1 LTDLNVA
8 LIMRFVDRATAPA
21 RAAAGAVGA
30 MGDRVARAGRAAA
43 VASDRM
49 TAAGNG
55 YLQSAQRQAI
65 GLGAQAAA
73 LYALV
78 RPAITAETKLAEI
91 GKVVDFQA
99 PDGLQM
105 LGRDIQNLVTDGGL
119 AMSAAGVADIVAA
132 AGQAG
137 LVADNLPDDE
147 RRRQLIEFAEA
158 AGQMGVAFDIS
169 AEQSGLAM
177 ATWRKAMGLTQAEAI
192 DLGDAINHL
201 SNNTGAN
208 AAAMV
213 DVLRRQGAV
222 AASAGLAA
230 EETAALSAAL
240 LEAGAAPEVAATA
253 LKNFTGAMTVGDAAT
268 RRQQL
273 AFRALGLDALDL
285 SQRMQVDAQG
295 AILDVIA
302 ALNDL
307 SAEDRIIAV
316 RRLFGEE
323 SLGAIMPLIENAGNL
338 ANAFE
343 LVGDKGRYAGSMG
356 LEYERIA
363 ATTEKQLVIL
373 RERVNVLATAFGSK
387 LLPMLNKW
395 IDNMG
400 PALGTVTEWID
411 TNPGFVK
418 ALGSAAAGFFALNA
432 IVFVLKGTVGTLLL
446 VLGKTF
452 AILAGIP
459 AAIRAVN
466 AALSSGAVAR
476 LLGVGGGV
484 GMALAAT
491 PADAATLTNLIDPGL
506 LEDGFVPGTPEW
518 QAERYRRLE
527 EFDTGYTQEQIDA
540 EYQAAMRDYRDRE
553 ARRRGPMGPPQ
564 AMEAELDTFWGR
576 NGMRGSPTLGGVTV
590 GDIHGMRGSPT
601 LGGVTVGDIHVHPT
615 PGMDPAAIAQAVRD
629 EMMRAAN
636 GLLHDGGEYADAP

>member
-43 VASDRM
+43 GASDRM

-55 YLQSAQRQAI
+55 YLRSAQRQAI

-132 AGQAG
+132 AGQAD

-169 AEQSGLAM
+169 AEQAGVAM
-177 ATWRKAMGLTQAEAI
+177 ATWRTNMGLTQAEAI

-201 SNNTGAN
+201 SNNMAGAYG
-208 AAAMV
+208 AGGIAEV
-213 DVLRRQGAV
+213 VQRQGALAV
-222 AASAGLAA
+222 SAGLAA
-230 EETAALSAAL
+230 EEVAALSSAL
-240 LEAGAAPEVAATA
+240 LSTGAAPEVAATA
-253 LKNFTGAMTVGDAAT
+253 LKNLTLSLKAGENAT
-268 RRQQL
+268 PRMQR

-285 SQRMQVDAQG
+285 SQRMQVDATG
-295 AILDVIA
+295 AILNLFD
-302 ALNDL
+302 ALNAL
-307 SAEDRIIAV
+307 PASDRIGALRNIV
-316 RRLFGEE
+316 GEE
-323 SLGAIMPLIENAGNL
+323 SVGALAPLLENTQNL

-363 ATTEKQLVIL
+363 ATTEKQLAIL
-373 RERVNVLATAFGSK
+373 GERVNVLATAFGSK

-491 PADAATLTNLIDPGL
+491 PADAATVTNLIDPGL

-527 EFDTGYTQEQIDA
+527 EFGTGYTQEQADA
-540 EYQAAMRDYRDRE
+540 EYEAAMQDYRDRE

-590 GDIHGMRGSPT
+590 GDIH
-601 LGGVTVGDIHVHPT
+601 VHPT
-615 PGMDPAAIAQAVRD
+615 PGMDPAAIAQAVRE

>member
-363 ATTEKQLVIL
+363 ETTATHL
-373 RERVNVLATAFGSK
+373 RLLSNRVNAVATAFGAE
-387 LLPMLNKW
+387 LLPMLNDW
-395 IDNMG
+395 IDTMG
-400 PALGTVTEWID
+400 PALGKAVDWIEM
-411 TNPGFVK
+411 NPELVK
-418 ALGSAAAGFFALNA
+418 ELGSAAGAF
-432 IVFVLKGTVGTLLL
+432 LLL
-446 VLGKTF
+446 
-452 AILAGIP
+452 
-459 AAIRAVN
+459 
-466 AALSSGAVAR
+466 SGAVVA
-476 LLGVGGGV
+476 LNFALGTFLGLAGKSLKVAKGLAAITPATIGGAAVVGGAAWYLKHQIDTAPLGGMV
-484 GMALAAT
+484 GGLIEAT
-491 PADAATLTNLIDPGL
+491 EGTPGLPDPDEDGNIIVDGLIINSDAAL
-506 LEDGFVPGTPEW
+506 
-518 QAERYRRLE
+518 RRLYGLDPVDGQPE
-527 EFDTGYTQEQIDA
+527 LLYPPDHPDNA
-540 EYQAAMRDYRDRE
+540 DRDYGSYFAAAGAR
-553 ARRRGPMGPPQ
+553 ARRERRLASQ
-564 AMEAELDTFWGR
+564 AMEAELDALWGR

-590 GDIHGMRGSPT
+590 GDIH
-601 LGGVTVGDIHVHPT
+601 IHPT

>member
-119 AMSAAGVADIVAA
+119 ALSAAGVADIVAA

-169 AEQSGLAM
+169 AEQSGVAM
-177 ATWRKAMGLTQAEAI
+177 ATWRKGMGLTQAEAI

-343 LVGDKGRYAGSMG
+343 LVGDKKRYAGSMG
-356 LEYERIA
+356 LEYKRIA
-363 ATTEKQLVIL
+363 ETTEKQLVLL
-373 RERVNVLATAFGSK
+373 RERVNVLAVAFGSK
-387 LLPMLNKW
+387 LLPMINKMV
-395 IDNMG
+395 DNMG

-411 TNPGFVK
+411 TNPEFVK
-418 ALGSAAAGFFALNA
+418 ALGQAAAGFFALNA
-432 IVFVLKGTVGTLLL
+432 IVFVLKGTVGTLLG

-452 AILAGIP
+452 AILAGI
-459 AAIRAVN
+459 AAAVRT
-466 AALSSGAVAR
+466 ADAVLGGSALLRILASAGGG
-476 LLGVGGGV
+476 LGV
-484 GMALAAT
+484 ALTAT

-506 LEDGFVPGTPEW
+506 IEDGFVPGTPEW
-518 QAERYRRLE
+518 WAERDRRLE
-527 EFDTGYTQEQIDA
+527 ELDKGITQEQVDA
-540 EYQAAMRDYRDRE
+540 EYEAAMRDYRDYRDRE
-553 ARRRGPMGPPQ
+553 ARRRGPMGPPPQ
-564 AMEAELDTFWGR
+564 AMEAELDALWGR
-576 NGMRGSPTLGGVTV
+576 NGMRGSPTLDGVTV
-590 GDIHGMRGSPT
+590 GDIH
-601 LGGVTVGDIHVHPT
+601 IHPT

-629 EMMRAAN
+629 EMMRAAR
-636 GLLHDGGEYADAP
+636 GWLHDGVEYADAP

>member
-132 AGQAG
+132 AGQAD

-169 AEQSGLAM
+169 AEQAGVAM
-177 ATWRKAMGLTQAEAI
+177 ATWRTNMGLTQAEAI

-201 SNNTGAN
+201 SNNMAGAYG
-208 AAAMV
+208 AGGIAEV
-213 DVLRRQGAV
+213 VQRQGALAV
-222 AASAGLAA
+222 SAGLAA
-230 EETAALSAAL
+230 EEVAALSSAL
-240 LEAGAAPEVAATA
+240 LSTGAAPEVAATA
-253 LKNFTGAMTVGDAAT
+253 LKNLTLSLKAGENAT
-268 RRQQL
+268 PRMQR

-285 SQRMQVDAQG
+285 SQRMQVDATG
-295 AILDVIA
+295 AILNLFD
-302 ALNDL
+302 ALNAL
-307 SAEDRIIAV
+307 PASDRIGALRNIV
-316 RRLFGEE
+316 GEE
-323 SLGAIMPLIENAGNL
+323 SVGALAPLLENTQNL

-363 ATTEKQLVIL
+363 ATTEKQLAIL
-373 RERVNVLATAFGSK
+373 GERVNVLATAFGSK

-491 PADAATLTNLIDPGL
+491 PADAATVTNLIDPGL

-527 EFDTGYTQEQIDA
+527 EFGTGYTQEQADA
-540 EYQAAMRDYRDRE
+540 EYEAAMQDYRDRE

-590 GDIHGMRGSPT
+590 GDIH
-601 LGGVTVGDIHVHPT
+601 VHPT
-615 PGMDPAAIAQAVRD
+615 PGMDPAAIAQAVRE

>member
-55 YLQSAQRQAI
+55 YLRSAQRQAI

-132 AGQAG
+132 AGQAD

-169 AEQSGLAM
+169 AEQAGVAM
-177 ATWRKAMGLTQAEAI
+177 ATWRTNMGLTQAEAI

-201 SNNTGAN
+201 SNNMAGAYG
-208 AAAMV
+208 AGGIAEV
-213 DVLRRQGAV
+213 VQRQGALAV
-222 AASAGLAA
+222 SAGLAA
-230 EETAALSAAL
+230 EEVAALSSAL
-240 LEAGAAPEVAATA
+240 LSTGAAPEVAATA
-253 LKNFTGAMTVGDAAT
+253 LKNLTLSLKAGENAT
-268 RRQQL
+268 PRMQR

-285 SQRMQVDAQG
+285 SQRMQVDATG
-295 AILDVIA
+295 AILNLFD
-302 ALNDL
+302 ALNAL
-307 SAEDRIIAV
+307 PASDRIGALRNIV
-316 RRLFGEE
+316 GEE
-323 SLGAIMPLIENAGNL
+323 SVGALAPLLENAGNL

-363 ATTEKQLVIL
+363 ETTATHL
-373 RERVNVLATAFGSK
+373 RLLSNRVNAVATAFGSG
-387 LLPMLNKW
+387 LLPMLNDW
-395 IDNMG
+395 IDTMG
-400 PALGTVTEWID
+400 PALGKAVDWIEM
-411 TNPGFVK
+411 NPELVK
-418 ALGSAAAGFFALNA
+418 ELGSAAGAF
-432 IVFVLKGTVGTLLL
+432 LLL
-446 VLGKTF
+446 
-452 AILAGIP
+452 
-459 AAIRAVN
+459 
-466 AALSSGAVAR
+466 SGAVVA
-476 LLGVGGGV
+476 LNFSLGTFLGLAGKSLKVAKGLAALTPATIGGAAVVGGTAWYLKHQIDTAPIGGMV
-484 GMALAAT
+484 G
-491 PADAATLTNLIDPGL
+491 GL
-506 LEDGFVPGTPEW
+506 LEEIEGTPGLADEDGNIIVNGRIINSD
-518 QAERYRRLE
+518 AALRRLYGLDPVDGQPE
-527 EFDTGYTQEQIDA
+527 LLYPPDHPDNA
-540 EYQAAMRDYRDRE
+540 DRDYGSYFAAAGAR
-553 ARRRGPMGPPQ
+553 ARRERRLASQ
-564 AMEAELDTFWGR
+564 
-576 NGMRGSPTLGGVTV
+576 
-590 GDIHGMRGSPT
+590 
-601 LGGVTVGDIHVHPT
+601 VTVGDIHVHPT

-636 GLLHDGGEYADAP
+636 GWLHDGGEYADAP

>member
-307 SAEDRIIAV
+307 SAEDRIVAV

-363 ATTEKQLVIL
+363 ETTATHL
-373 RERVNVLATAFGSK
+373 RLLSNRVNAVATAFGAE
-387 LLPMLNKW
+387 LLPMLNEM

-400 PALGTVTEWID
+400 PALGKVTEWID
-411 TNPGFVK
+411 MNPELVK
-418 ALGSAAAGFFALNA
+418 ELGSAAGAF
-432 IVFVLKGTVGTLLL
+432 LLL
-446 VLGKTF
+446 
-452 AILAGIP
+452 
-459 AAIRAVN
+459 
-466 AALSSGAVAR
+466 SGAVVA
-476 LLGVGGGV
+476 LNFSLGTFLGLAGKSLKVAKGLAALTPAAVGGAAVVGGAAWYLKHQIDTAPISIGTGGGSLEEIEGTP
-484 GMALAAT
+484 GMADEAGNIFVNGRT
-491 PADAATLTNLIDPGL
+491 INSDAALRQLYGLDPVDGPPEL
-506 LEDGFVPGTPEW
+506 LYPPDHPDNADRDYGSYFTARGA
-518 QAERYRRLE
+518 QARRERRLAS
-527 EFDTGYTQEQIDA
+527 Q
-540 EYQAAMRDYRDRE
+540 
-553 ARRRGPMGPPQ
+553 
-564 AMEAELDTFWGR
+564 
-576 NGMRGSPTLGGVTV
+576 
-590 GDIHGMRGSPT
+590 
-601 LGGVTVGDIHVHPT
+601 VTVGDIHVHPA

-629 EMMRAAN
+629 EMMRAAY
-636 GLLHDGGEYADAP
+636 GWLHDGGEYADAP

>member
-132 AGQAG
+132 AGQAD

-158 AGQMGVAFDIS
+158 AGKMGVAFDIS
-169 AEQSGLAM
+169 AEQAGVAM
-177 ATWRKAMGLTQAEAI
+177 ATWRTNMGLTQAEAI

-201 SNNTGAN
+201 SNNMAGAYG
-208 AAAMV
+208 AGGIAEV
-213 DVLRRQGAV
+213 VQRQGALAV
-222 AASAGLAA
+222 SAGLAA
-230 EETAALSAAL
+230 EEVAALSSAL
-240 LEAGAAPEVAATA
+240 LSTGAAPEVAATA
-253 LKNFTGAMTVGDAAT
+253 LKNLTLSLKAGENAT
-268 RRQQL
+268 PRMQR

-285 SQRMQVDAQG
+285 SQRMQVDAKG
-295 AILDVIA
+295 AILNLFD
-302 ALNDL
+302 ALNAL
-307 SAEDRIIAV
+307 PASDRIGALRNIV
-316 RRLFGEE
+316 GEE
-323 SLGAIMPLIENAGNL
+323 SVGALAPLLENTQNL

-373 RERVNVLATAFGSK
+373 AERVNAVATAFGKK
-387 LLPMLNKW
+387 LLPMLKGW
-395 IDNMG
+395 IDTMG
-400 PALGTVTEWID
+400 SALGTVTEWID
-411 TNPGFVK
+411 TNPDFVK
-418 ALGSAAAGFFALNA
+418 ALGWAAAGFFALNA

-446 VLGKTF
+446 VLGKTY

-518 QAERYRRLE
+518 QAERNRRLE

-540 EYQAAMRDYRDRE
+540 EYEAAMRDYRDRLANAFRE
-553 ARRRGPMGPPQ
+553 ARRREPIGPPQ
-564 AMEAELDTFWGR
+564 AMEADRDAFWGR
-576 NGMRGSPTLGGVTV
+576 N
-590 GDIHGMRGSPT
+590 GMRGSPT

-636 GLLHDGGEYADAP
+636 GWLHDGGEYADAP

>member
-91 GKVVDFQA
+91 GKVVDFQR
-99 PDGLQM
+99 PEGLQM

-213 DVLRRQGAV
+213 DVIRRQGAV

-323 SLGAIMPLIENAGNL
+323 SLGAVMPLVENAENL
-338 ANAFE
+338 ANAFD
-343 LVGDKGRYAGSMG
+343 LVGDRSNYAGSMG
-356 LEYERIA
+356 REYARIA
-363 ATTEKQLVIL
+363 ETTATHLTLL
-373 RERVNVLATAFGSK
+373 SNRVNAVATAFGAE
-387 LLPMLNKW
+387 LLPMLNEM
-395 IDNMG
+395 IDTAG
-400 PALGTVTEWID
+400 PALGWVANFIRD
-411 TNPGFVK
+411 NPELVK
-418 ALGSAAAGFFALNA
+418 ALGWTAVAMFGVNAATFLWKVTLGGLAVTLGRVLGLVVKLAGGVAALNA
-432 IVFVLKGTVGTLLL
+432 ALGTG
-446 VLGKTF
+446 
-452 AILAGIP
+452 
-459 AAIRAVN
+459 AA
-466 AALSSGAVAR
+466 AALLRR
-476 LLGVGGGV
+476 LGGGV

-491 PADAATLTNLIDPGL
+491 PADAATVTNLIDPGL

-518 QAERYRRLE
+518 QAERHRRLE
-527 EFDTGYTQEQIDA
+527 EFGTGYTQEQADA
-540 EYQAAMRDYRDRE
+540 EYEAAMQDYRDRE

-564 AMEAELDTFWGR
+564 AMEAELDAFWGR
-576 NGMRGSPTLGGVTV
+576 N
-590 GDIHGMRGSPT
+590 GMRGSPT

-636 GLLHDGGEYADAP
+636 GFLHDGGEYADAP

>member
-1 LTDLNVA
+1 MTDLNVA

-132 AGQAG
+132 AGQAD

-169 AEQSGLAM
+169 AEQAGVAM
-177 ATWRKAMGLTQAEAI
+177 ATWRTNMGLTQAEAI

-201 SNNTGAN
+201 SNNMAGAYG
-208 AAAMV
+208 AGGIAEV
-213 DVLRRQGAV
+213 VQRQGALAV
-222 AASAGLAA
+222 SAGLAA
-230 EETAALSAAL
+230 EEVAALSSAL
-240 LEAGAAPEVAATA
+240 LSTGAAPEVAATA
-253 LKNFTGAMTVGDAAT
+253 LKNLTLSLKAGENAT
-268 RRQQL
+268 PRMQR

-285 SQRMQVDAQG
+285 SQRMQVDATG
-295 AILDVIA
+295 AILNLFD
-302 ALNDL
+302 ALNAL
-307 SAEDRIIAV
+307 PASDRIGALRNIV
-316 RRLFGEE
+316 GEE
-323 SLGAIMPLIENAGNL
+323 SVGALAPLLENTQNL

-363 ATTEKQLVIL
+363 ATTEKQLAIL
-373 RERVNVLATAFGSK
+373 GERVNVLATAFGSK

-491 PADAATLTNLIDPGL
+491 PADAATVTNLIDPGL

-527 EFDTGYTQEQIDA
+527 EFGTGYTQEQADA
-540 EYQAAMRDYRDRE
+540 EYEAAMQDYRDRE

-576 NGMRGSPTLGGVTV
+576 N
-590 GDIHGMRGSPT
+590 GMRGSPT